1 MVESADYD
9 DATAAAVAIGATNLV
24 GTGLARESGGN
35 LDTHTSL
42 LSGATVGALI
52 SGIGRTVGQEVAA
65 LIASGSAAGTPG
77 GTPVLHGHAQ
87 LYSNAS
93 QVLAV
98 SGSFTPPNIVF
109 TKSSYLIRVTALM
122 SGTNAVMPSVKVN
135 LLWRSS
141 ASGSNV
147 VDNQTWYIP
156 AGGASAQR
164 TNIKGPV
171 MGDTLNITF
180 SNGDATDTCTL
191 SINIYETSLPSSR
204 HDGRSASNVGM
215 SGATGFR
222 DNPPALSLA
231 NDSFTVPASSSVV
244 KTMGLYAGQV
254 NIWLNQNTGAGSQ
267 VSIQPQGDFN
277 LPSPDPIASLDW
289 TAAPH
294 QIIGVILPRAWCT
307 AVFINNAAAPVIA
320 TIGIAM
326 LEYAS

>member
-9 DATAAAVAIGATNLV
+9 EATAAAVAIGSTSLI
-24 GTGLARESGGN
+24 GTGLAKESGGN
-35 LDTHTSL
+35 LDLHTGL
-42 LSGATVGALI
+42 LNGTAPGALI
-52 SGIGRTVGQEVAA
+52 AGAGRTVGQEVAA
-65 LIASGSAAGTPG
+65 LIASGSPAGVAG
-77 GTPVLHGHAQ
+77 GTPLLHGHAH
-87 LYSNAS
+87 LLNVTS
-93 QVLAV
+93 QVVAA
-98 SGSFTPPNIVF
+98 SGSFTPANIVF
-109 TKSSYLIRVTALM
+109 TKPSYSVRVTALM
-122 SGTNAVMPSVKVN
+122 SGVNAVMPSVKVN
-135 LLWRSS
+135 FQWRSS
-141 ASGSNV
+141 STGSAV
-147 VDNQTWYIP
+147 LDNQVWYIP
-156 AGGASAQR
+156 AGGSSAQR

-171 MGDTLNITF
+171 VGDTLNITF
-180 SNGDATDTCTL
+180 SNGDTTDSVTL
-191 SINIYETSLPSSR
+191 NIDIYEGTWAASR
-204 HDGRSASNVGM
+204 HDGRSASNVGL

-294 QIIGVILPRAWCT
+294 QIIGVVLPRAWCT